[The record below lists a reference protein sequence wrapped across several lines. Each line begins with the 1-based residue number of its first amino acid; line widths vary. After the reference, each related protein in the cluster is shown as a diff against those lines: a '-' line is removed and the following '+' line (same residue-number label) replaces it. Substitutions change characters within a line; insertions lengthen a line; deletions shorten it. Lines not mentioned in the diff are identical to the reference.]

1 MKSILITGCNR
12 GIGLGL
18 VHHLLKSSNTATS
31 NIFATCR
38 NPQQAEELTSLA
50 QKHSNLKILQLDVKN
65 FDSYNDIVK
74 QVQDVVK
81 DGGLNLLVN
90 NAGVSSKFTRVNL
103 VKADQM
109 TDNFLVNSVAP
120 LMLTKAFIPLLKQ
133 ASKANESLPLGCSR
147 AAVIN
152 ISSILGSIAENQ
164 QGGYYP
170 YRCSKA
176 SLNAITRSLS
186 FDLKEDKV
194 LVVSIHPG
202 WIKTDMGGKQAP
214 LEIDQAV
221 PQIIQLF
228 SNISQSHNGGFY
240 QYDGKQLPW

>member
-1 MKSILITGCNR
+1 MS
-12 GIGLGL
+12 
-18 VHHLLKSSNTATS
+18 KSSTS
-31 NIFATCR
+31 KN
-38 NPQQAEELTSLA
+38 
-50 QKHSNLKILQLDVKN
+50 VKD
-65 FDSYNDIVK
+65 FDSYKDVVK
-74 QVQDVVK
+74 QVQDVVG
-81 DGGLNLLVN
+81 DAGLNLLVN

-120 LMLTKAFIPLLKQ
+120 LMLT
-133 ASKANESLPLGCSR
+133 
-147 AAVIN
+147 
-152 ISSILGSIAENQ
+152 
-164 QGGYYP
+164 
-170 YRCSKA
+170 KA

-228 SNISQSHNGGFY
+228 NTMSQSHNGGFY

>member
-12 GIGLGL
+12 GIGLGF
-18 VHHLLKSSNTATS
+18 VQHLLKSANTATS

-38 NPQQAEELTSLA
+38 NPQQAKELTDLA
-50 QKHSNLKILQLDVKN
+50 QKHGNLKILQLDVKD
-65 FDSYNDIVK
+65 FDSYKDVVK
-74 QVQDVVK
+74 QVQDVVG
-81 DGGLNLLVN
+81 DAGLNLLVN

-120 LMLTKAFIPLLKQ
+120 LMLT
-133 ASKANESLPLGCSR
+133 
-147 AAVIN
+147 
-152 ISSILGSIAENQ
+152 
-164 QGGYYP
+164 
-170 YRCSKA
+170 KA

-228 SNISQSHNGGFY
+228 NTMSQSHNGGFY